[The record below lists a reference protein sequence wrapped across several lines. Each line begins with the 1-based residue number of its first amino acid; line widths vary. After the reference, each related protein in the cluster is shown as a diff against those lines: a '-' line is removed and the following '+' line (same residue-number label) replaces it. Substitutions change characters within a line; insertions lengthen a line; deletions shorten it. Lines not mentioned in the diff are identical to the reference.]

1 MTTRVRM
8 LLLACAGAVG
18 LVLASSALAA
28 FVPSIAVRH
37 ASPTLNSNGAMSI
50 RVSVSRD
57 DDPLFRAVIYA
68 PVGYSAVINQAAGT
82 QIGTVAAQVQVREPI
97 AGAVLPLTGTITTAA
112 PADHAGNACSPGVH
126 GAVWLLTMPA
136 PSGPPLVVPIYV
148 DQTLGPVEQALGS
161 YRLTVCLPSPNIPQS
176 AGGAAFGAKLIL
188 AQLNLQQGVFTSPV
202 NRGTYRWQLLATPWP
217 TTAAGPPNVA
227 GTVSAQG
234 RVMLPVTIALSA
246 TSRAGRVVVRGNVL
260 ENRTGV
266 NRQPIRV
273 RVGNR
278 THTVRTNTAGRFTL
292 AVRRARGARLAITAT
307 ANIPARGIPC
317 SAPSP
322 FPGVACVGETQHFFV
337 ASRTIRHRV
346 R

>member
-8 LLLACAGAVG
+8 LLLACTGAVG

-28 FVPSIAVRH
+28 FVPAIGVRH
-37 ASPTLNSNGAMSI
+37 ATPTLNSNGPLSI
-50 RVSVSRD
+50 RISVPRD

-68 PVGYSAVINQAAGT
+68 PTGYTAIINQAAGT

-97 AGAVLPLTGTITTAA
+97 AGAVLPLNGTITTAA
-112 PADHAGNACSPGVH
+112 PAEHAVNQCAPGVH
-126 GAVWLLTMPA
+126 GAVWLLSLPA
-136 PSGPPLVVPIYV
+136 PSGPPLVVPLYV
-148 DQTLGPVEQALGS
+148 DQTLGNETALGS
-161 YRLTVCLPSPNIPQS
+161 YRLTACLPSPNIPQS

-188 AQLNLQQGVFTSPV
+188 AQLNFQQGIWSAPV
-202 NRGTYRWQLLATPWP
+202 NRGTFRWQLLATPWP

-234 RVMLPVTIALSA
+234 RVMLPVTVALRA
-246 TSRAGRVVVRGNVL
+246 TSRRGRVTVTGNVL
-260 ENRTGV
+260 ENTTGV
-266 NRQPIRV
+266 NRQPVRL

-278 THTVRTNTAGRFTL
+278 TFTVRTNTAGRFRL
-292 AVRRARGARLAITAT
+292 VVRRARGARLAITAT
-307 ANIPARGIPC
+307 ANIPERPIPC

-322 FPGVACVGETQHFFV
+322 FPGVACVSETQQFFV
-337 ASRTIRHRV
+337 VSRTIRHRV